1 MKKKFQ
7 INPKTLVLEEVEY
20 GIGYWLRQSGLYILG
35 GIILGIIFLFL
46 FLTFFPSPR
55 EKQLLREKEALQS
68 QLSTLNQQVDQMQ
81 LVMVD
86 LQQRDD
92 NLYRVLFGAE
102 PIPLSIR
109 QGTQRKISYYEELAR
124 MTNNQLSADLSLK
137 VDILEKEIYVQ
148 SKSYDDIIA
157 MAKNQEI
164 RMENI
169 PAIQPVLNKDLTR
182 VASGYGMRIDP
193 VYHVRKFHQGMDFTA
208 PTGTEV
214 FATGN
219 AKVKF
224 SGWKQGYGNT
234 IILDHGFG
242 YETLYAHLSKKLVG
256 ANDNVKAGD
265 PIGIGGNTGRSSGPH
280 LHFETLLLG
289 SCLDPA
295 LLFDFKNQDVT
306 GDFYLYRRPGS
317 KYIENGIV
325 KIAGPE
331 KKYHKVKSGETIGKI
346 ARKYN
351 VEEGI
356 IFKLNKLNSRS
367 IIRPGQMLRYQ

>member
-1 MKKKFQ
+1 MNKKFH
-7 INPKTLVLEEVEY
+7 INPKTLILEEVEH
-20 GIGYWLRQSGLYILG
+20 GIGYWLRQGSLYILS
-35 GIILGIIFLFL
+35 GIVLGIIFLFL

-55 EKQLLREKEALQS
+55 EKQLLREKEALQA
-68 QLSTLNQQVDQMQ
+68 QLTTLNQQVDQMQ

-102 PIPLSIR
+102 PIPLNIR
-109 QGTQRKISYYEELAR
+109 QGTQRKISYYEEIAR

-137 VDILEKEIYVQ
+137 IDILEKEIYVQ
-148 SKSYDDIIA
+148 TKSYDDIIE
-157 MAKNQEI
+157 MAKQQEI

-242 YETLYAHLSKKLVG
+242 YETVYAHLYKSLVRKG
-256 ANDNVKAGD
+256 QKVRRSDI
-265 PIGIGGNTGRSSGPH
+265 IGLVGNTGKSTGPH
-280 LHFETLLLG
+280 LHYEVRLNDRPVDPRNYYFYDLSPEEYDQMIQLSNNFGLM
-289 SCLDPA
+289 LD
-295 LLFDFKNQDVT
+295 
-306 GDFYLYRRPGS
+306 
-317 KYIENGIV
+317 
-325 KIAGPE
+325 
-331 KKYHKVKSGETIGKI
+331 
-346 ARKYN
+346 
-351 VEEGI
+351 
-356 IFKLNKLNSRS
+356 
-367 IIRPGQMLRYQ
+367 

>member
-20 GIGYWLRQSGLYILG
+20 GIGYWLRQSGIYIIS
-35 GIILGIIFLFL
+35 GIILGIVFLFL

-55 EKQLLREKEALQS
+55 EKQLQREKEALQA
-68 QLSTLNQQVDQMQ
+68 QLSTLSQQVDQMQ
-81 LVMVD
+81 LVMTD

-109 QGTQRKISYYEELAR
+109 QGTQRKISYYEDIAR
-124 MTNNQLSADLSLK
+124 MTNNQLSADLTLK
-137 VDILEKEIYVQ
+137 VDVLEKELYVQ
-148 SKSYDDIIA
+148 SKSYDEIIE

-224 SGWKQGYGNT
+224 TGWKQGYGNT
-234 IILDHGFG
+234 VILDHGFG
-242 YETLYAHLSKKLVG
+242 YETLYAHLYKSLVRKG
-256 ANDNVKAGD
+256 QKVRRSDI
-265 PIGIGGNTGRSSGPH
+265 IGLVGNTGKSTGPH
-280 LHFETLLLG
+280 LHYEVRLNDRPV
-289 SCLDPA
+289 DPR
-295 LLFDFKNQDVT
+295 NYY
-306 GDFYLYRRPGS
+306 FYDLS
-317 KYIENGIV
+317 
-325 KIAGPE
+325 PE
-331 KKYHKVKSGETIGKI
+331 EYDQMIQLS
-346 ARKYN
+346 N
-351 VEEGI
+351 N
-356 IFKLNKLNSRS
+356 F
-367 IIRPGQMLRYQ
+367 GQMLD